1 MLIRVGGIIFKS
13 LLRNAPLL
21 ATFADKL
28 MNFGMVEQ
36 FFGAANEKQVKP
48 IDVAV

>member
-1 MLIRVGGIIFKS
+1 MLIRVGGIILES
-13 LLRNAPLL
+13 LFRNAPLPP
-21 ATFADKL
+21 TFTDEL

-36 FFGAANEKQVKP
+36 FFGAANERQVKP